1 MKETSPTTPNPA
13 SLLQGNICSSSV
25 EIKKK
30 KNCILGEQL
39 AEEVEML
46 FHFLAQFLI
55 ELKQRWG
62 EIAKEKETKE
72 KPL

>member
-1 MKETSPTTPNPA
+1 MKEASPTTPNPA
-13 SLLQGNICSSSV
+13 SLLQGNISSSSV

-30 KNCILGEQL
+30 KNCVLGEQF

-46 FHFLAQFLI
+46 FHFLAQFLT
-55 ELKQRWG
+55 ELKQRWW

-72 KPL
+72 KAL